1 MKKKLICI
9 LVCML
14 MIITIIPS
22 VSSIN
27 KVVFQKN
34 NNISDDNTNVFF
46 EDNND
51 IISRYTIMKDPIDF
65 SNIVDT
71 SPKPIPKSAPSEFSW
86 KNYNGKDW
94 TSPAKHQGPCGS
106 CWAFAALGIY
116 ESMIKIR
123 EDCADFNPD
132 LSEQYLLSCI
142 QGAGSCRG
150 GNTHWALELLKA
162 TTPAGNNCNGII
174 PESCLDYKADD
185 DIPCSDKCENWEELL
200 IPILDFG
207 TFTVSGNKQD
217 RDIIKTQIM
226 ETGPVVAYMKVKEVF
241 TIWGALNHNP
251 QYYFTYRLPVLGA
264 NHVIMIIGW
273 KDLSSIK
280 GGGYWICK
288 NSWGQ
293 GWGYDGYFNI
303 AYGSLNIDKLSI
315 TWADYDPDSFDWP
328 PIADTGGPY
337 GVYLGQQL
345 TFDASES
352 VGVEG
357 EIVDYYWD
365 FGDGANQYGITTT
378 HTYTDLGV
386 FNVILDVTDSENNQ
400 ASGTTNVWIQDSN
413 EPPNIPTINGPI
425 KGRLGLYYE
434 YEFLS
439 TDPDGNDIW
448 YIVDWDDGNI
458 EEYGPYHSGEEASEI
473 HYWDYSDSF
482 TIKAKTKD
490 VFGNESDWET
500 FDITMPKSKENDRF
514 VFINF
519 INRIIEKFPLFAMF
533 LQKLKMFNI

>member
-27 KVVFQKN
+27 KVVIQSNK
-34 NNISDDNTNVFF
+34 NISDDNTNSYF
-46 EDNND
+46 EGNND
-51 IISRYTIMKDPIDF
+51 IISRYTIMEDPIDF
-65 SNIVDT
+65 SKIVDT
-71 SPKPIPKSAPSEFSW
+71 SHKPIPKNTPSEFSW

-94 TSPAKHQGPCGS
+94 TTPAKYQGPCGS

-150 GNTHWALELLKA
+150 GNSHRALELLKA
-162 TTPAGNNCNGII
+162 TTPQGNNCNGII
-174 PESCLDYKADD
+174 PESCLEYKADD

-200 IPILDFG
+200 VPILDFG
-207 TFTVSGNKQD
+207 TWSVSGSKQD
-217 RDIIKTQIM
+217 IERIKTQII
-226 ETGPVVAYMKVKEVF
+226 ETGPVVSHIKVKDIF
-241 TIWGALNHNP
+241 TIWGSLNHNP
-251 QYYFTYRLPVLGA
+251 QYYFTYRLPVFGA

-273 KDLSSIK
+273 KDLPSIR

-303 AYGSLNIDKLSI
+303 AYGSLNIDSLSI

-337 GVYLGQQL
+337 GVYLGQEL

-352 VGVEG
+352 IGVEG

-365 FGDGANQYGITTT
+365 FGDGVNQNGITTT

-386 FNVILDVTDSENNQ
+386 FNVRLDVTDSENNQ
-400 ASGTTNVWIQDSN
+400 ASGTTNVWVQDSN
-413 EPPNIPTINGPI
+413 EPPNIPTINGPNS
-425 KGRLGLYYE
+425 GRIGLHYE
-434 YEFLS
+434 YKFLS
-439 TDPDGNDIW
+439 TDPNGNDIW

-458 EEYGPYHSGEEASEI
+458 EEFGPYHSGEEASEI
-473 HYWDYSDSF
+473 HYWAKSDSF

-500 FDITMPKSKENDRF
+500 FDITMPRSKENDRF

-519 INRIIEKFPLFAMF
+519 INRLIVKFPLLAMF
-533 LQKLKMFNI
+533 LQKLERF